1 MREAGSGC
9 VKREGFG
16 TLPLLAFQARIS
28 HLVTVY
34 DSTVHTLRVL
44 FALGPYAVSFLR
56 DRRRWI
62 WWGAPMPRSPEIH
75 ARRARRLVEA
85 IIHLG
90 PTFVKMAQVFAARA
104 DLIPEPYLSELGKLI
119 DQVPPLSFDTVAG
132 IIAASFHGNGPAA
145 KSAVNGGASAIG
157 AARVDEV
164 FELFE
169 RTPVAAAS
177 LGQVH
182 RARYNGEVV
191 AVKVLRPGVEAAVTA
206 DLFAARRILSWVER
220 YWHHPHVKRVRVVLD
235 EFELRIAEEMDF
247 RLEAEHAIEIAANFA
262 GNRDVI
268 VPKIVTELT
277 RQRVIVME
285 FVEGTRIDRLDP
297 ARVNVPHIVATLVAL
312 YVQMM
317 LVDGLFHADPHPGN
331 LMVADDGR
339 IVLLDF
345 GMVVRV
351 PLETRRSLMRTSIAA
366 IKRDPAAVAAGFV
379 ALGLIIPGTPP
390 ETVQWLAQLL
400 IENAYSRT
408 TTRERIDALLADR
421 VMKTLF
427 DFPIVLP
434 QHLVYFGRTAALIE
448 GVGTRYDPYFQAIPI
463 ASPVILRMRS
473 RILRSLGEPAT
484 PTVAEVATVTGYALG
499 KAARW
504 LVDLVGRPR
513 TEDRGPTTENNGN
526 HSTARMAV
534 TNGKSVVK
542 SSVKAIAM
550 LLVCSIGAPRIAGA
564 QAPAPAPLPS
574 VDQQIAAAVLPL
586 PAPMQAGATV
596 MGYRTANKLEM
607 LREGKNGMTCLA
619 LFAVEKNFHVACYHD
634 GMEPFMAR
642 GRELRAQG
650 VKDPKVDTV
659 RFAEVASGKLK
670 MPKMAALY
678 QIFGKAN
685 SWDAATG
692 KVSDAST
699 LLVVYAP
706 GATAESTGLS
716 PVPTKVGP
724 WIMYPGTPKAHIMI
738 SGAMAP

>member
-1 MREAGSGC
+1 M
-9 VKREGFG
+9 
-16 TLPLLAFQARIS
+16 
-28 HLVTVY
+28 
-34 DSTVHTLRVL
+34 L

-62 WWGAPMPRSPEIH
+62 FWGGPVPRSPEIH

-85 IIHLG
+85 IINLG

-104 DLIPEPYLSELGKLI
+104 DLIPEPYLTELGKLI
-119 DQVPPLSFDTVAG
+119 DQVPPLGFDTVAA
-132 IIAASFHGNGPAA
+132 IIAESYPGNEQGTRPTG
-145 KSAVNGGASAIG
+145 KP
-157 AARVDEV
+157 RVDEV
-164 FELFE
+164 FDAFE
-169 RTPVAAAS
+169 RVPVAAAS

-182 RARYNGEVV
+182 RARYKGDVV
-191 AVKVLRPGVEAAVTA
+191 AVKVLRPGVEIAVKS
-206 DLFAARRILSWVER
+206 DLIAARRILSWVER
-220 YWHHPHVKRVRVVLD
+220 YWEHPHVKRVRVVLD

-247 RLEAEHAIEIAANFA
+247 RLEAEHAMEIGANFA
-262 GNRDVI
+262 GNTDVI
-268 VPKIVTELT
+268 VPKIVHELT
-277 RQRVIVME
+277 RQRVLVME
-285 FVEGTRIDRLDP
+285 FVEGTRIDRLD
-297 ARVNVPHIVATLVAL
+297 ASRVNVPRVVATLVEL

-366 IKRDPAAVAAGFV
+366 IKRDPDAVAAGFV

-390 ETVQWLAQLL
+390 ATVRWLAELL
-400 IENAYSRT
+400 IANAYSRT
-408 TTRERIDALLADR
+408 TTKERIDALLADR

-448 GVGTRYDPYFQAIPI
+448 GVGTRYDPYFQAIPV

-484 PTVAEVATVTGYALG
+484 PSVAEVATVAGYAIG

-504 LVDLVGRPR
+504 IVDLVKPG
-513 TEDRGPTTENNGN
+513 NSNGN
-526 HSTARMAV
+526 GNNTQVRKPEMSA
-534 TNGKSVVK
+534 KSVVK
-542 SSVKAIAM
+542 
-550 LLVCSIGAPRIAGA
+550 IGALLIACSFAAASAVRA
-564 QAPAPAPLPS
+564 QAPSPLPT

-586 PAPMQAGATV
+586 PKEMQAGATV
-596 MGYRTANKLEM
+596 MGYRTADKLEV
-607 LREGKNGMTCLA
+607 LRAGKSGMICLA
-619 LFAVEKNFHVACYHD
+619 LFAVEKTFHVACYHE

-650 VKDPKVDTV
+650 VKDPKVDSV
-659 RFAEVASGKLK
+659 RYAEVASGKLK
-670 MPKMAALY
+670 MPKTAALY

-699 LLVVYAP
+699 LLVVYIP

-716 PVPTKVGP
+716 PQPTKIGP
-724 WIMYPGTPKAHIMI
+724 WIMFPGTPKAHIMI
-738 SGAMAP
+738 SGTMAP

>member
-1 MREAGSGC
+1 M
-9 VKREGFG
+9 
-16 TLPLLAFQARIS
+16 
-28 HLVTVY
+28 
-34 DSTVHTLRVL
+34 HTIVVL
-44 FALGPYAVSFLR
+44 FSLGPFAIAFLR

-62 WWGAPMPRSPEIH
+62 WWGKPMPRSPEIH
-75 ARRARRLVEA
+75 AKRARELVEA
-85 IIHLG
+85 IFRLG

-119 DQVPPLSFDTVAG
+119 DQVPPLSFDTVAA
-132 IIAASFHGNGPAA
+132 IIADSYPGSGPLAQP
-145 KSAVNGGASAIG
+145 GASAARIQG
-157 AARVDEV
+157 AKNKLATMRVDE
-164 FELFE
+164 LFE
-169 RTPVAAAS
+169 AFERVPVAAAS

-182 RARYNGEVV
+182 RARLKGEMV
-191 AVKVLRPGVEAAVTA
+191 AVKVLRPGVESAVKR
-206 DLFAARRILSWVER
+206 DLIAARKILALVER
-220 YWHHPHVKRVRVVLD
+220 YWVHPSLKRIRVVLD

-247 RLEAEHAIEIAANFA
+247 RLEAEHAMEIRANFA

-268 VPKIVTELT
+268 VPKIHHELT
-277 RQRVIVME
+277 RQRVLVME
-285 FVEGTRIDRLDP
+285 FVQGTRIDRLNAAHVDVP
-297 ARVNVPHIVATLVAL
+297 RVVATLVEL

-366 IKRDPAAVAAGFV
+366 IKRDPDAVAAGFV

-390 ETVQWLAQLL
+390 ETVRWLAELL
-400 IENAYSRT
+400 ITNAYSRT
-408 TTRERIDALLADR
+408 TTKERIDALLADR

-448 GVGTRYDPYFQAIPI
+448 GVGTRYDPYFQAIPV

-484 PTVAEVATVTGYALG
+484 PSVAEVATVAGYAIG

-504 LVDLVGRPR
+504 IVDLVRPA
-513 TEDRGPTTENNGN
+513 NGN
-526 HSTARMAV
+526 ASNSANNTHERNAAMKTS
-534 TNGKSVVK
+534 SVVK
-542 SSVKAIAM
+542 AGAVLMACAIGFSGT
-550 LLVCSIGAPRIAGA
+550 LSA
-564 QAPAPAPLPS
+564 QAPSPLPT

-586 PAPMQAGATV
+586 PAPMQGGATV
-596 MGYRTANKLEM
+596 MGYRTPDKLEVI
-607 LREGKNGMTCLA
+607 RAGKNGMTCLA
-619 LFAVEKNFHVACYHD
+619 LFAVEKTFHVACYHD

-642 GRELRAQG
+642 GRELRAEG
-650 VKDPKVDTV
+650 VKDPKVDSV
-659 RFAEVASGKLK
+659 RFAEVASGKIK
-670 MPKMAALY
+670 MPKTAAMY

-699 LLVVYAP
+699 LLVVYIP

-716 PVPTKVGP
+716 PQPTKIGP

>member
-1 MREAGSGC
+1 M
-9 VKREGFG
+9 
-16 TLPLLAFQARIS
+16 
-28 HLVTVY
+28 
-34 DSTVHTLRVL
+34 HTLRVL

-56 DRRRWI
+56 DRKRWI
-62 WWGAPMPRSPEIH
+62 WWGAPLPRTPEIH

-85 IIHLG
+85 IIGLG

-119 DQVPPLSFDTVAG
+119 DQVPPLSFETVSA
-132 IIAASFHGNGPAA
+132 IIAESFHGNSPGAA
-145 KSAVNGGASAIG
+145 VVGEAGGAAARAAHADA
-157 AARVDEV
+157 AARVDAI
-164 FELFE
+164 FEAFE

-182 RARYNGEVV
+182 RARFKGETV
-191 AVKVLRPGVEAAVTA
+191 AVKVLRPGVEKAVTA

-220 YWHHPHVKRVRVVLD
+220 WWQHPHVKRVRVVLD

-262 GNRDVI
+262 GNRNVV
-268 VPKIVTELT
+268 VPKIVSELT
-277 RQRVIVME
+277 RQRVLVME

-297 ARVNVPHIVATLVAL
+297 VTVNVPHIVATLVEL

-331 LMVADDGR
+331 LMVSADGR

-351 PLETRRSLMRTSIAA
+351 PLEVRRSLMRTSIAA

-379 ALGLIIPGTPP
+379 ALGLIIPGTSP
-390 ETVQWLAQLL
+390 ETVRWLAQLL

-448 GVGTRYDPYFQAIPI
+448 GVGTRYDPYFQAIPV

-484 PTVAEVATVTGYALG
+484 PSVAEVATVTGYALG

-504 LVDLVGRPR
+504 LVDLVRRPGDGLGTGANGNHSILR
-513 TEDRGPTTENNGN
+513 TEDRGPKPEANGN
-526 HSTARMAV
+526 HSTARMAGM
-534 TNGKSVVK
+534 TG
-542 SSVKAIAM
+542 KAIAK
-550 LLVCSIGAPRIAGA
+550 AGVLMVACAAASARVVSA
-564 QAPAPAPLPS
+564 QNALPT
-574 VDQQIAAAVLPL
+574 VEQQIAAAVLPL

-596 MGYRTANKLEM
+596 MGYRTADKLET
-607 LREGKNGMTCLA
+607 LRAGKNGMTCLA

-634 GMEPFMAR
+634 AMEPFMAR

-659 RFAEVASGKLK
+659 RFAEVASGKIK

-699 LLVVYAP
+699 LLVVYVP
-706 GATAESTGLS
+706 GATAETSGLS
-716 PVPTKVGP
+716 PVPTKTGP